1 MISESQRLERL
12 AERLRAVDP
21 VTTSPMAK
29 IRAWNLIIAQAERPA
44 ARGMRQRSA
53 ARLVLAGMAAAA
65 FLVVGAVAAAADSL
79 PDSALYP
86 IKGSIER
93 VEGVFVFSSTD
104 RFNFHLSLARTRLRE
119 AEAMFARH
127 RVDLADNALNALED
141 ELGSAADVVKSVKG
155 SDPAVAGSL
164 EQELRQA
171 VETHDNQ
178 LAGLQGQ
185 VSNPTAVTAIAR
197 ARDRAQ
203 NALQVAAA
211 PADHG
216 QGKATTSPSPKGRGE
231 GSPGSPQNSVK
242 SSRLP

>member
-1 MISESQRLERL
+1 VTFVGRISLQWRLML
-12 AERLRAVDP
+12 ALLLMLALIAGRWREDLRGP
-21 VTTSPMAK
+21 
-29 IRAWNLIIAQAERPA
+29 
-44 ARGMRQRSA
+44 
-53 ARLVLAGMAAAA
+53 ARLLGALWPLAALAFVPVLAGMAAAA

-79 PDSALYP
+79 PDSTLYP

-216 QGKATTSPSPKGRGE
+216 QGKATTSPSPTR
-231 GSPGSPQNSVK
+231 
-242 SSRLP
+242 

>member
-1 MISESQRLERL
+1 MSESQHLEPL

-21 VTTSPMAK
+21 VPPSPMTK
-29 IRAWNLIIAQAERPA
+29 IRAWNLIIAQAEKPA
-44 ARGMRQRSA
+44 SRQLRQRSA
-53 ARLVLAGMAAAA
+53 TRLVLAGMAAAA

-86 IKGSIER
+86 IKGTIER
-93 VEGVFVFSSTD
+93 VEGVFVFSATD

-119 AEAMFARH
+119 AAAMFARH
-127 RVDLADNALNALED
+127 RVDLADTALNALED
-141 ELGSAADVVKSVKG
+141 ELGSAAEVVKTVKA

-185 VSNPTAVTAIAR
+185 VVNPTAVTAITR

-203 NALQVAAA
+203 TALQVAAA

-216 QGKATTSPSPKGRGE
+216 QGKPTTSPSLKGRGQ
-231 GSPGSPQNSVK
+231 GSPASPQDSPK